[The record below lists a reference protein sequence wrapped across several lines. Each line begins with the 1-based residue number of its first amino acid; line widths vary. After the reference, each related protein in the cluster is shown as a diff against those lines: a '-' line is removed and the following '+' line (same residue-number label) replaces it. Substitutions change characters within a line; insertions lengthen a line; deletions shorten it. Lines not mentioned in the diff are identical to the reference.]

1 MFKKNYLKVLGVLAL
16 LTLFAG
22 GYFYINLF
30 KTNVPAHLEEK
41 YIKIPTGSNFEDL
54 VNQLNQEGFILDED
68 NFRWWANRLE
78 FTKVRSGRFEI
89 TPGISSYQLVKYLQR
104 GEQAAVRLV
113 LSNERFDTDIAAKA
127 ARTIEADSLSLITLL
142 RDTAYLDSIGYD
154 FENLLTI
161 FIPNTYEFF
170 WNTTPRG
177 LVQRMIKEH
186 DKFWTDER
194 KDKATALGLTPE
206 EVYTLASIVEWETN
220 KKDEKPIIAG
230 VYLNRLNSNEPLG
243 ADPTVQYALM
253 QSDGGPMRRLYNRDY
268 RFPHAY
274 NTYIHTGLPPGPI
287 GMATIVTID
296 AVLNAEKHN
305 YMFFCSKPDDSGYH
319 VFAESYEAHLVNAR
333 LYSEYLERLTR
344 NRSL

>member
-1 MFKKNYLKVLGVLAL
+1 MFKNNYFRIASVVAILSLALGGYAYLK
-16 LTLFAG
+16 
-22 GYFYINLF
+22 IF
-30 KTNVPAHLEEK
+30 KTNVPKTLESS
-41 YIKIPTGSNFEDL
+41 YIKIHTGTDLEGLADQLSN
-54 VNQLNQEGFILDED
+54 EGFILDKD
-68 NFRWWANRLE
+68 NFKWWASRLK
-78 FTKVRSGRFEI
+78 FSKVRPGRFKI

-104 GEQAAVRLV
+104 GEQAAVKIV
-113 LSNERFDTDIAAKA
+113 FSNERFDTDIAEKA
-127 ARTIEADSLSLITLL
+127 SKSIESDSLSIISIL
-142 RDTAYLDSIGYD
+142 RDSVYLDSIGYGKTQ
-154 FENLLTI
+154 LLSL

-170 WNTTPRG
+170 WNTSPRG
-177 LVQRMIKEH
+177 FLQRMIKEH

-220 KKDEKPIIAG
+220 KKDEKPRIAG

-268 RFPHAY
+268 RFQHPY
-274 NTYIHTGLPPGPI
+274 NTYINRGLPPGPI

-305 YMFFCSKPDDSGYH
+305 YMYFCSKPDDSGYH

-333 LYSEYLERLTR
+333 LYSEYLDKLTR